1 MNNKSRL
8 GARAKMC
15 REEASLRWSDP
26 AAEQHWLELAAEY
39 DRLAETEV
47 LMASRRRR
55 RGAAPA
61 DAATAAAEEEGR
73 WLGVLAGGLVTPS
86 LVGRQG
92 PFDKQRRPPL
102 VFKIEQTPNMA

>member
-47 LMASRRRR
+47 LMASR
-55 RGAAPA
+55 PP
-61 DAATAAAEEEGR
+61 AAA
-73 WLGVLAGGLVTPS
+73 VQ
-86 LVGRQG
+86 RQPMQQQQQQKKKEDG
-92 PFDKQRRPPL
+92 
-102 VFKIEQTPNMA
+102 